1 MKNPLKSADLQGLPG
16 QIAAATLVVALGV
29 GFSEARAADP
39 DVVAT
44 WTGGIHVLPGTAT
57 RSGNNEEIPFE
68 DETPEQWAKR
78 ITRDVVKPG
87 VKVPAVIY
95 AHGCTGPVAAGT
107 WAIPF
112 NDFGFAFFAPDSFRR
127 PGRVSLCYTSGGD
140 SLGKYIMR
148 QEEIR
153 FALEQIKK
161 LSWIDKDR
169 IVLVGKSEGGAAVSD
184 WGGDGFIA
192 HIIMA
197 YDCRHLGGGPMAPSG
212 VAVLN
217 LVGANDPREQ
227 LCSISRS
234 VGGSDSH
241 TISDQAHNFAGAP
254 QAVAFVARFLKA
266 CCGYKPKDAT
276 ASLDAEATARKLF
289 EELGGLAT
297 LDSTFRA
304 EEALARGDEKG
315 HAFWLKVYA
324 IALKLSGG

>member
-1 MKNPLKSADLQGLPG
+1 MRKTLGLLFNVPA
-16 QIAAATLVVALGV
+16 IVVSVALGLIFNAV
-29 GFSEARAADP
+29 EAADP

-44 WTGGIHVLPGTAT
+44 WTGGIHFLPDTAT
-57 RSGNNEEIPFE
+57 RSGIIEEIPFE
-68 DETPEQWAKR
+68 DETPEQWGQR
-78 ITRDVVKPG
+78 ITREVVKPG

-95 AHGCTGPVAAGT
+95 SHGCTGPVAAGT
-107 WAIPF
+107 WAVSF

-184 WGGDGFIA
+184 YGGDGFIA

-227 LCSISRS
+227 LCSISRD

-241 TISDQAHNFAGAP
+241 TISDQAHSFAGAP
-254 QAVAFVARFLKA
+254 QAVAYIAKFLKA

-276 ASLDAEATARKLF
+276 ASLDAEAMARKLF

-297 LDSTFRA
+297 MDSTFRA
-304 EEALARGDEKG
+304 EEALAKGDEKG